1 MPIILENLT
10 AEQFEQLRSTVAA
23 AEDMEQRLEALAPL
37 TEYKYVEEL
46 TDEEGWKTKL
56 AAVEQERDDYKQ
68 KYIDRF
74 FSGTGIA
81 DPDLEPAPTTDP
93 EPSDELN
100 PMTYEDLYKED

>member
-37 TEYKYVEEL
+37 TEYIYVEEL
-46 TDEEGWKTKL
+46 TDEEGWRTRL
-56 AAVEQERDDYKQ
+56 AAVEQERDNYKQ

-74 FSGTGIA
+74 FSGIGIA
-81 DPDLEPAPTTDP
+81 DPEPEP

>member
-10 AEQFEQLRSTVAA
+10 ADQFEQLRSTVAA

-37 TEYKYVEEL
+37 TEYRYVEEL

-81 DPDLEPAPTTDP
+81 DPEPAPEP
-93 EPSDELN
+93 EPQQDELN
-100 PMTYEDLYKED
+100 PMSFEDLYKED

>member
-23 AEDMEQRLEALAPL
+23 AEDMDKRLEAMAPL

-74 FSGTGIA
+74 FSGTEI
-81 DPDLEPAPTTDP
+81 TDP
-93 EPSDELN
+93 ESEPQPDELN
-100 PMTYEDLYKED
+100 PMSFEDLYKED

>member
-74 FSGTGIA
+74 FSGSVNA
-81 DPDLEPAPTTDP
+81 DP
-93 EPSDELN
+93 EPEPQQDELN
-100 PMTYEDLYKED
+100 PMSFEDLYKED

>member
-23 AEDMEQRLEALAPL
+23 AEDMDQRLEAMAPL

-46 TDEEGWKTKL
+46 TDEDGWKTKL

-74 FSGTGIA
+74 FSGTGIS
-81 DPDLEPAPTTDP
+81 DSEPAPEP
-93 EPSDELN
+93 EPEPQQDDLN

>member
-10 AEQFEQLRSTVAA
+10 ADQFEQLRSTVAA
-23 AEDMEQRLEALAPL
+23 AEDMEQRLEAMAPL

-56 AAVEQERDDYKQ
+56 ASVEQERDDYKQ

-81 DPDLEPAPTTDP
+81 DTDTEPAPTPDP

-100 PMTYEDLYKED
+100 PMSFEDLYKEE

>member
-1 MPIILENLT
+1 MPIILDNLT

-23 AEDMEQRLEALAPL
+23 AEDMEQRLEAMAPL

-46 TDEEGWKTKL
+46 TDEEGWKAKL
-56 AAVEQERDDYKQ
+56 ASVEQERDDYKQ

-81 DPDLEPAPTTDP
+81 DPEPEPEP

>member
-23 AEDMEQRLEALAPL
+23 AEDMEQRLEALTPL

-81 DPDLEPAPTTDP
+81 EPAPITDP

>member
-23 AEDMEQRLEALAPL
+23 AEDMEQRLEAMAPL

-46 TDEEGWKTKL
+46 TDEDGWKTKL

-81 DPDLEPAPTTDP
+81 DSESEP
-93 EPSDELN
+93 EPEPEPHQDDLN
-100 PMTYEDLYKED
+100 PMTFEDLYKED

>member
-10 AEQFEQLRSTVAA
+10 ADQFEQLRATVAA
-23 AEDMEQRLEALAPL
+23 AEDMEQRLEAMAPL

-46 TDEEGWKTKL
+46 TDAEGWKTKL

-74 FSGTGIA
+74 FSGTGVADSEPIA
-81 DPDLEPAPTTDP
+81 DPEP

-100 PMTYEDLYKED
+100 PMNYEDLYKED

>member
-46 TDEEGWKTKL
+46 TDEDGWKTKL

-74 FSGTGIA
+74 FSGTGIE
-81 DPDLEPAPTTDP
+81 DPEPAPAP
-93 EPSDELN
+93 EPDPQQDELN
-100 PMTYEDLYKED
+100 PMSFEDLYKED

>member
-10 AEQFEQLRSTVAA
+10 ADQFEQLRSTVAA
-23 AEDMEQRLEALAPL
+23 AEDMDKRLEAMSPL

-81 DPDLEPAPTTDP
+81 DPEPAPEP
-93 EPSDELN
+93 EPQQDELN
-100 PMTYEDLYKED
+100 PMSFEDLYKED

>member
-46 TDEEGWKTKL
+46 TDEDGWKTKL
-56 AAVEQERDDYKQ
+56 AAVEQERDDYKE
-68 KYIDRF
+68 KYIARF

-81 DPDLEPAPTTDP
+81 DSEPAPEP
-93 EPSDELN
+93 EPQQADLN
-100 PMTYEDLYKED
+100 PMTFEDLYKED

>member
-10 AEQFEQLRSTVAA
+10 AEQFEQLRTTVAA

-37 TEYKYVEEL
+37 TEYRYVEEL
-46 TDEEGWKTKL
+46 TDEDGWRTRL
-56 AAVEQERDDYKQ
+56 AAVEKERDDYKQ

-81 DPDLEPAPTTDP
+81 DPEQVPASSDQ

-100 PMTYEDLYKED
+100 PMSFEDLYKED